1 MLELR
6 AITKSY
12 PTAAGELKVLSEL
25 DLSLA
30 PGENIA
36 IIGPSGS
43 GKTTLL
49 NILGLLEPP
58 TSGDYR
64 IDDANLL
71 TLAPADAARYR
82 NRAIGFVFQDHHLLP
97 QLNVLENVL
106 LPTWAAGNPPA
117 EALSRAATLLDQV
130 GLAARKTHRPAELSG
145 GERQRVAIARALIN
159 QPKLLIADEPTGNLD
174 PRTATQI
181 ADLLLE
187 SQRAAAA
194 RLILVTHSIELASRF
209 ARRLR
214 LQDGRLHEVAPS

>member
-30 PGENIA
+30 PGENVA

-58 TSGDYR
+58 SRGEYR
-64 IDDANLL
+64 IDEANLL
-71 TLAPADAARYR
+71 TLAPADAAAYR
-82 NRAIGFVFQDHHLLP
+82 NRSIGFIFQDHHLLP

-106 LPTWAAGNPPA
+106 LPTWATASPPA
-117 EALSRAATLLDQV
+117 GAITRANALLDQV

-194 RLILVTHSIELASRF
+194 RLILVTHSIELAGRF

-214 LQDGRLHEVAPS
+214 LQDGRLHEVASS